1 MDFVWLIQSA
11 AVFSFAVCLLYAWR
25 TEGPRPAQQWFLIG
39 YLFAV
44 LIASLLVVIQQIAY
58 NANMVVFGA
67 APSLTVML
75 FPALFY
81 VAYLLAKRYVDP
93 TNLRGMAYLM
103 FLLTPWLFLPLDA
116 LAISQ
121 HWWSFPSESYSF
133 LNGIPFYIPF
143 AWGVTGAA
151 FYLMIGRIRLIR
163 FRGNGQFFAMII
175 ATPLLAA
182 INLLLIALV
191 QVIVDTLAVFGGMAT
206 LYAALAVLFLL
217 LPLALVLKVPKIA
230 DGKARMAKRG

>member
-1 MDFVWLIQSA
+1 MDTTFFIQFA
-11 AVFSFAVCLLYAWR
+11 AVALFAVCLFYAWR
-25 TEGPRPAQQWFLIG
+25 AEGPRLAQQWFLIG

-44 LIASLLVVIQQIAY
+44 LIASLLVVIQQLAF

-81 VAYLLAKRYVDP
+81 AAYALAGRYVEV
-93 TNLRGMAYLM
+93 TNLRAMGYLM
-103 FLLTPWLFLPLDA
+103 FVLTPWLFLPLDA

-121 HWWSFPSESYSF
+121 RWWWFPSESFAF

-151 FYLMIGRIRLIR
+151 FFLMMGRIRQIR

-182 INLLLIALV
+182 LQVLLIAMV
-191 QVIVDTLAVFGGMAT
+191 QVIIDTLAVFGGTVT
-206 LYAALAVLFLL
+206 LYVALALLFLL
-217 LPLALVLKVPKIA
+217 LPLALFFNVPKIA
-230 DGKARMAKRG
+230 DGKSRMADSK

>member
-1 MDFVWLIQSA
+1 MDTTFIIQFM
-11 AVFSFAVCLLYAWR
+11 AVLSFALCLLYAWR
-25 TEGPRPAQQWFLIG
+25 AEGPRPAQQWFLIG

-81 VAYLLAKRYVDP
+81 VAYLLAKRCVDP
-93 TNLRGMAYLM
+93 ANLRAMGYLM

-121 HWWSFPSESYSF
+121 RWWSFPSGSLAF

-191 QVIVDTLAVFGGMAT
+191 QVLVDTLAVFGGVAS
-206 LYAALAVLFLL
+206 LYAALAILFLL
-217 LPLALVLKVPKIA
+217 LPLALLLNIPKIA
-230 DGKARMAKRG
+230 DRKSRLAHRG